1 MTLFIY
7 YRSSDEISK
16 LPHPDPAPLRTVLMR
31 LRLVLVTAVDY
42 WFSKL
47 TNASLADRC
56 QSYLEVP
63 IRAKEVYDNPCESDM
78 CLSKQS
84 VNWYVV

>member
-7 YRSSDEISK
+7 YRSLDEVSK

-31 LRLVLVTAVDY
+31 LRLVAAVDY

-47 TNASLADRC
+47 TTR
-56 QSYLEVP
+56 
-63 IRAKEVYDNPCESDM
+63 I
-78 CLSKQS
+78 
-84 VNWYVV
+84 

>member
-7 YRSSDEISK
+7 YRSLDEVSK

-31 LRLVLVTAVDY
+31 LRLVLVAAVDY

-47 TNASLADRC
+47 TTR
-56 QSYLEVP
+56 
-63 IRAKEVYDNPCESDM
+63 I
-78 CLSKQS
+78 
-84 VNWYVV
+84 